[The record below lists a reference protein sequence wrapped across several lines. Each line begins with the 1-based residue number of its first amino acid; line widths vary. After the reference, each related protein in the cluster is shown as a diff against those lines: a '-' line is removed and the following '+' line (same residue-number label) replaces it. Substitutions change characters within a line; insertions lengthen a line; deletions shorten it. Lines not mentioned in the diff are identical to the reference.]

1 MYYKKQPFSLT
12 ILLLVLGTTFFYSC
26 EDVKKEQEEMQ
37 LYEGPLR
44 QIDSVKMYYSES
56 TIKKVILNAVA
67 LLEYSNGD
75 REFPKGIYIEFFE
88 PDGGLSS
95 TLKSNEAYF
104 DKEKNLWKATGDVVV
119 KSIVQNQQLNSEELF
134 WKPDTEKIYTEK
146 FVTIRMENE
155 VIYGSGF
162 ESTQDFREYTI
173 KNPKGEF
180 DLDN

>member
-1 MYYKKQPFSLT
+1 MYLNKQPSSFS
-12 ILLLVLGTTFFYSC
+12 VLFFVFGISMLYSC
-26 EDVKKEQEEMQ
+26 ENVKREQEEMQ

-44 QIDSVKMYYSES
+44 QVDSVRMYYSET
-56 TIKKVILNAVA
+56 TIKKVILNAA
-67 LLEYSNGD
+67 SLMEYSNGD

-104 DKEKNLWKATGDVVV
+104 DKEKNLWKATGDVIV
-119 KSIVQNQQLNSEELF
+119 KSIVENQQLNSEELF
-134 WKPDTEKIYTEK
+134 WKPDTEKIYTDK
-146 FVTIRMENE
+146 FVTIRMQNE

>member
-1 MYYKKQPFSLT
+1 MYFIKRIYSFSFLFFA
-12 ILLLVLGTTFFYSC
+12 LGSSLFWSC
-26 EDVKKEQEEMQ
+26 EEVKEEQEEMQ

-44 QIDSVKMYYSES
+44 QVDSVKMYYSES
-56 TIKKVILNAVA
+56 TIKKVILNAVT
-67 LLEYSNGD
+67 LMEYSNGD

-104 DKEKNLWKATGDVVV
+104 DKKKNLWKATGDVIV
-119 KSIVQNQQLNSEELF
+119 KSIVENQQLNSEELY
-134 WKPDTEKIYTEK
+134 WKPDTEKIYTDK
-146 FVTIRMENE
+146 FVTIRMQNE